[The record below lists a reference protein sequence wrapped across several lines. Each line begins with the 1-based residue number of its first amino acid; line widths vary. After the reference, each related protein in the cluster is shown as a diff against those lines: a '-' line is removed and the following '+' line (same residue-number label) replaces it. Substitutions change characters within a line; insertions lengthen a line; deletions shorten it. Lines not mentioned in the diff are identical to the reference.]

1 MHLLCGSINMQ
12 QFVLLVCIYLFVFTF
27 VVCLPLLCVYR
38 CLRTRDAT
46 KVKDMTLTSHMSQ
59 VGYNCPIPRP
69 HGNETVVIV
78 CNLLLSYC
86 VNSSLSFS
94 PPLPPPLPSLLPFP
108 PSSPPFLPPLHSLL
122 PSPSSPPSSPPLP
135 PLPFLLFPDRVI
147 AMSFP
152 SSGSESLYRNSIQ
165 EVGQFLDAKHFG
177 HYRVYNLCCM

>member
-1 MHLLCGSINMQ
+1 MKALAVITTRSLLTVHLLCGSINMQ

-46 KVKDMTLTSHMSQ
+46 RVKDMTLTSHMSQ

-78 CNLLLSYC
+78 CNLLLSYFP
-86 VNSSLSFS
+86 S
-94 PPLPPPLPSLLPFP
+94 PLPSLLP
-108 PSSPPFLPPLHSLL
+108 
-122 PSPSSPPSSPPLP
+122 SPPSSPPI
-135 PLPFLLFPDRVI
+135 PFLLFPDRVI

>member
-1 MHLLCGSINMQ
+1 MKALAVITTRSLLTVHLLCGFINMQ

-46 KVKDMTLTSHMSQ
+46 RVKDMTLTSHMSQ

-78 CNLLLSYC
+78 YNLLLSYC

-94 PPLPPPLPSLLPFP
+94 PPLPPPLPSLLPSL

-122 PSPSSPPSSPPLP
+122 PSPFSPPSSLPLPPLP
-135 PLPFLLFPDRVI
+135 PLPRPCDCNVI
-147 AMSFP
+147 SF
-152 SSGSESLYRNSIQ
+152 
-165 EVGQFLDAKHFG
+165 
-177 HYRVYNLCCM
+177 